1 MGVYLINLY
10 TEICKPVLKLDFMT
24 RHTMGVPLGIW
35 SSNYT
40 ANNCF
45 ILIFIK
51 MSILD
56 PNKAVAVCRE
66 VVDELHEE
74 LDQTSLTIINSLL
87 NS

>member
-1 MGVYLINLY
+1 
-10 TEICKPVLKLDFMT
+10 
-24 RHTMGVPLGIW
+24 
-35 SSNYT
+35 
-40 ANNCF
+40 
-45 ILIFIK
+45 

-56 PNKAVAVCRE
+56 LTTLWLCRE